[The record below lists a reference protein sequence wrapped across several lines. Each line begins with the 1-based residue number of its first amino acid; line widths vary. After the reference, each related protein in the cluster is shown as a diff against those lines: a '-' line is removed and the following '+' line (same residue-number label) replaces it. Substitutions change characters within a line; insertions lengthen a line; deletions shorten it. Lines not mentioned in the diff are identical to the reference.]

1 MNRRGSATMLPVR
14 QPHAGSTAA
23 PTRVVHVL
31 SLLGVTAVPAAGWF
45 FADWSGPTTL
55 AVYWFETLAACLFII
70 ARIAV
75 HQRWSPRRGHFSYNA
90 PSAGR
95 RGVQTSKFITG
106 FAVTSLV
113 FCAAHGL
120 FLGAIVFVLHHN
132 GNSAAIDVN
141 WRSVGFSWRSV
152 GFSWRSVGFS
162 WRSVGFGCLSVLL
175 FLALDFVMD
184 LLTLRRW
191 SFLDIEQTTQRAL
204 SRVVVIHLTLIFG
217 FLGLALTDAPG
228 ALFGVFVV
236 LKSMSALSVAL
247 PQWEPAEP
255 PKWLSRIMNRVPN
268 VHPGKRFEEFW
279 STDRANET
287 ARRERNELPWRGR

>member
-14 QPHAGSTAA
+14 QPPAGSTAV
-23 PTRVVHVL
+23 TRVVHVL
-31 SLLGVTAVPAAGWF
+31 SLLGVIAVPAAGWF

-70 ARIAV
+70 ARIAI
-75 HQRWSPRRGHFSYNA
+75 HQRWSPRRGHFRYNA
-90 PSAGR
+90 PSAGG
-95 RGVQTSKFITG
+95 RGVQTSRFITG

-132 GNSAAIDVN
+132 GESGVIDVN
-141 WRSVGFSWRSV
+141 
-152 GFSWRSVGFS
+152 WRSVGFS

-175 FLALDFVMD
+175 FLALDFVTD

-217 FLGLALTDAPG
+217 FFGLALTDAPG

-268 VHPGKRFEEFW
+268 VHPGKRFEEF
-279 STDRANET
+279 
-287 ARRERNELPWRGR
+287 